1 MKYITITCNYNIYW
15 WVLITTK
22 AKVAIILRVGEGH
35 GRSWGKILRR
45 SWRQKLRGVFLFQLK
60 TLKQNQEITKE
71 LDYPQIPID
80 NIKQPQIMSL

>member
-35 GRSWGKILRR
+35 ERSWGKILRR